1 MPPEDRPSVAG
12 FLGSVALRFR
22 LLRETR
28 FGSFGPVLLALA
40 VIWLWFGITEPAFLS
55 PRNIY
60 FLFMQS
66 AVVGT
71 LAVGLT
77 VVLLLGEI
85 DLSAAAMAGVCA
97 ALLAVL
103 LLGGTPAP
111 LAILAAIALGVTMGL
126 AQGLMVVFFGIPSF
140 VVTLAGLLGFQG
152 LMLKILGIQGAINMR
167 DPAVRALTTFAFPP
181 AWGWGL
187 GIACALAFAAF
198 ALHDQMRRRARNLE
212 ADSVA
217 ALSGRI
223 AFIAIL
229 VLAAVGTLNNYRGV
243 PLLVVVLVALTA
255 ILGWITTSTPFGR
268 SLFAVGGNAET
279 ARRAGMSVRT
289 VRVAAFGIVGLMA
302 AIGGIVGAS
311 RYASVSFNA
320 FAGGPLLL
328 EAIGAAVI
336 GGTSLFGGRGSV
348 WNAIL
353 GALVIGSLGNGLD
366 LSGAS
371 AADKLMFS
379 GAILLLAAAMD
390 AVSRQG
396 ANFSRGGDA
405 A

>member
-1 MPPEDRPSVAG
+1 MPPEGRPSLAGLLG
-12 FLGSVALRFR
+12 FLALRFQ

-103 LLGGTPAP
+103 LLGGMPAP

-126 AQGLMVVFFGIPSF
+126 AQGLMVVFVGIPSF

-167 DPAVRALTTFAFPP
+167 DPAVRALTTVAFPP

-187 GIACALAFAAF
+187 GIACALTFAAF
-198 ALHDQMRRRARNLE
+198 ALHDQMRRRARGLE

-217 ALSGRI
+217 ALCGRI

-243 PLLVVVLVALTA
+243 PLLVVVLLALTA
-255 ILGWITTSTPFGR
+255 ILGWVTTSTPFGR

-390 AVSRQG
+390 AVSRRG
-396 ANFSRGGDA
+396 VNFTRGGGA
-405 A
+405 

>member
-1 MPPEDRPSVAG
+1 MPADRIQSFFA
-12 FLGSVALRFR
+12 RFR
-22 LLRETR
+22 AIRETR
-28 FGSFGPVLLALA
+28 FGSFAPVLLALIA
-40 VIWLWFGITEPAFLS
+40 IWIYFGITEPAFLS
-55 PRNIY
+55 ARNFY

-71 LAVGLT
+71 LAVGIT
-77 VVLLLGEI
+77 VILLLGDI
-85 DLSAAAMAGVCA
+85 DLSIAALSGACA

-103 LLGGTPAP
+103 IANFGIPSPIAC
-111 LAILAAIALGVTMGL
+111 LAAIATGIALSTTQGVL
-126 AQGLMVVFFGIPSF
+126 VAYVGIPSF

-167 DPAVRALTTFAFPP
+167 DPLIRGLTTVTLSPLIGWLAAVACVAAFALVV
-181 AWGWGL
+181 WRKRSLRRRL
-187 GIACALAFAAF
+187 GMELDPVYESVVKVAFFAILAFAA
-198 ALHDQMRRRARNLE
+198 
-212 ADSVA
+212 VA
-217 ALSGRI
+217 
-223 AFIAIL
+223 
-229 VLAAVGTLNNYRGV
+229 TLNAYRGV
-243 PLLVVVLVALTA
+243 PLVVIVLLGLTA
-255 ILGWITTSTPFGR
+255 FLGWVTTSTPFGR
-268 SLFAVGGNAET
+268 AIFAVGGNAES
-279 ARRAGMSVRT
+279 ARRVGISINRT
-289 VRVAAFGIVGLMA
+289 RIAAFSIVGLMA

-379 GAILLLAAAMD
+379 GGILLLAVSID
-390 AVSRQG
+390 AVSRTKTDQT
-396 ANFSRGGDA
+396 N
-405 A
+405 

>member
-1 MPPEDRPSVAG
+1 MRTEHEPSTTGRYRSLAM
-12 FLGSVALRFR
+12 RFR

-28 FGSFGPVLLALA
+28 LGSFVPVLAALA
-40 VIWLWFGITEPAFLS
+40 VIWLWFGINEPAFLS
-55 PRNIY
+55 SRNIY

-97 ALLAVL
+97 ALMAVL
-103 LLGGTPAP
+103 LLGGTPTA
-111 LAILAAIALGVTMGL
+111 LAVLAAIALGVAMGL
-126 AQGLMVVFFGIPSF
+126 AQGMIVVFVGIPSF
-140 VVTLAGLLGFQG
+140 VVTLGGLLGFQG

-167 DPAVRALTTFAFPP
+167 DPAVRALTTVSLPP
-181 AWGWGL
+181 VWGWVL
-187 GIACALAFAAF
+187 GIACAIAYAALA
-198 ALHDQMRRRARNLE
+198 LNEQSRRRARGLE
-212 ADSVA
+212 VDSAA
-217 ALSGRI
+217 ALRGRI
-223 AFIAIL
+223 AFVAIL
-229 VLAAVGTLNNYRGV
+229 VLAGVGTLNNYRGV
-243 PLLVVVLVALTA
+243 PLLVVVLMALTA
-255 ILGWITTSTPFGR
+255 ILAWVTTATPFGR
-268 SLFAVGGNAET
+268 SLFAVGGNAES
-279 ARRAGMSVRT
+279 ARRAGIPVRT

-379 GAILLLAAAMD
+379 GAILLLAVAMD
-390 AVSRQG
+390 AISRRG
-396 ANFSRGGDA
+396 ANVAPGGGA
-405 A
+405 

>member
-1 MPPEDRPSVAG
+1 MEG
-12 FLGSVALRFR
+12 QGSSLADRFR
-22 LLRETR
+22 QLRETR
-28 FGSFGPVLLALA
+28 FGSFAPVLLALVA
-40 VIWLWFGITEPAFLS
+40 IWIYFGLTQPAFLS
-55 PRNIY
+55 PRNFY

-71 LAVGLT
+71 LAVGIT
-77 VVLLLGEI
+77 IVLLLGDI
-85 DLSAAAMAGVCA
+85 DLSAAATAGVCA

-103 LLGGTPAP
+103 IIGGVPGWIACIIAMILGTVMGT
-111 LAILAAIALGVTMGL
+111 
-126 AQGLMVVFFGIPSF
+126 AQGLLVAYIGIPSF

-167 DPAVRALTTFAFPP
+167 DPIVRGLTTVTLPPTLGWLLAAACLTGFAVILLRRQKQRRERGLELES
-181 AWGWGL
+181 ATALWG
-187 GIACALAFAAF
+187 
-198 ALHDQMRRRARNLE
+198 Q
-212 ADSVA
+212 
-217 ALSGRI
+217 I
-223 AFIAIL
+223 AFFGL
-229 VLAAVGTLNNYRGV
+229 MLLAAVATLNSYRGV
-243 PLLVVVLVALTA
+243 PILVVLLMGLTA
-255 ILGWITTSTPFGR
+255 LLGFITTSTPFGR
-268 SLFAVGGNAET
+268 SLFAVGGNAES
-279 ARRAGMSVRT
+279 ARRVGMDVKRI
-289 VRVAAFGIVGLMA
+289 RVAAFGIVGLMA

-379 GAILLLAAAMD
+379 GAILLIAVAID
-390 AVSRQG
+390 ALSRNNAGQ
-396 ANFSRGGDA
+396 FR
-405 A
+405 

>member
-1 MPPEDRPSVAG
+1 MARDPLTGIATR
-12 FLGSVALRFR
+12 LRS
-22 LLRETR
+22 LRETR

-40 VIWLWFGITEPAFLS
+40 VIWIYFGLTEPAFLS
-55 PRNIY
+55 PRNFY

-71 LAVGLT
+71 LAVGIT
-77 VVLLLGEI
+77 VVLLLGDI
-85 DLSAAAMAGVCA
+85 DLSVAATAGVCA

-103 LLGGTPAP
+103 IAAGMPGLAACL
-111 LAILAAIALGVTMGL
+111 LAILLGIALGT
-126 AQGLMVVFFGIPSF
+126 AQGVLIAYVGIPSF

-152 LMLKILGIQGAINMR
+152 LMLKILGIHGAINMR
-167 DPAVRALTTFAFPP
+167 DPLVRGLTTVTLPP
-181 AWGWGL
+181 VWGWLVGV
-187 GIACALAFAAF
+187 ACVIAFAAMV
-198 ALHDQMRRRARNLE
+198 LRRQNKRRSRELE
-212 ADSVA
+212 LESKSAMWGQILFFGFLVVA
-217 ALSGRI
+217 VVA
-223 AFIAIL
+223 
-229 VLAAVGTLNNYRGV
+229 TLNSYRGV
-243 PLLVVVLVALTA
+243 PLLVVLLAGLTA
-255 ILGWITTSTPFGR
+255 LLGWITTSTRFGR
-268 SLFAVGGNAET
+268 SIFAVGGNAES
-279 ARRAGMSVRT
+279 ARRVGINVRRI
-289 VRVAAFGIVGLMA
+289 RVTAFGIVGLMA
-302 AIGGIVGAS
+302 ALGGIVGAS

-379 GAILLLAAAMD
+379 GAILLIAVAVD
-390 AVSRQG
+390 AISRTDPGQ
-396 ANFSRGGDA
+396 SK
-405 A
+405 

>member
-1 MPPEDRPSVAG
+1 MAD
-12 FLGSVALRFR
+12 LILKFR
-22 LLRETR
+22 ALRETR
-28 FGSFGPVLLALA
+28 FGSFVPVLLALA
-40 VIWLWFGITEPAFLS
+40 AIWIYFGATEPAFLS
-55 PRNIY
+55 ARNFY

-71 LAVGLT
+71 LAVGIT
-77 VVLLLGEI
+77 VVLLLGDI
-85 DLSAAAMAGVCA
+85 DLSVAATSGACA

-103 LLGGTPAP
+103 INDFGVPSPFAC
-111 LAILAAIALGVTMGL
+111 LAAMVMGVFLSM
-126 AQGLMVVFFGIPSF
+126 AQGTIVAYVGIPSF

-167 DPAVRALTTFAFPP
+167 DPLVRAITTVTLSP
-181 AWGWGL
+181 AVGWAA
-187 GIACALAFAAF
+187 GIACAFAF
-198 ALHDQMRRRARNLE
+198 ALFTWRRHRARIRLGLE
-212 ADSVA
+212 LDPIYASVGKVAFFA
-217 ALSGRI
+217 AL
-223 AFIAIL
+223 A
-229 VLAAVGTLNNYRGV
+229 LAAVGTLNAYRGV
-243 PLLVVVLVALTA
+243 PLVMILLLGFTALLA
-255 ILGWITTSTPFGR
+255 WITTSTPFGR
-268 SLFAVGGNAET
+268 ALFAVGGNAES
-279 ARRAGMSVRT
+279 ARRVGISINTIRI
-289 VRVAAFGIVGLMA
+289 AAFSIVGLMA

-348 WNAIL
+348 WNALL

-379 GAILLLAAAMD
+379 GAILLLAVSID
-390 AVSRQG
+390 AVSRAG
-396 ANFSRGGDA
+396 AGQPQK
-405 A
+405 

>member
-1 MPPEDRPSVAG
+1 MPPEAGPSFAG
-12 FLGSVALRFR
+12 RVRSLALRFR
-22 LLRETR
+22 LLRDTR
-28 FGSFGPVLLALA
+28 FGAFGPVLVALA
-40 VIWLWFGITEPAFLS
+40 VIWLWFGITQPAFLS

-111 LAILAAIALGVTMGL
+111 LAILAAVALGVTMGL
-126 AQGLMVVFFGIPSF
+126 AQGVMVVFAGIPSF

-167 DPAVRALTTFAFPP
+167 DPFVRGLTTISLPP
-181 AWGWGL
+181 AWGWGI
-187 GIACALAFAAF
+187 GIACAATFAAF
-198 ALHDQMRRRARNLE
+198 ALRHQMRRRARGLE
-212 ADSVA
+212 TDGAVA
-217 ALSGRI
+217 LWGRI

-229 VLAAVGTLNNYRGV
+229 VLAAVGILNNYRGV
-243 PLLVVVLVALTA
+243 PLLVVLLVALTA
-255 ILGWITTSTPFGR
+255 VLGWVTTSTPFGR

-289 VRVAAFGIVGLMA
+289 IRVTAFGIVGLMA

-379 GAILLLAAAMD
+379 GAILLLAATMD
-390 AVSRQG
+390 AVSRSG
-396 ANFSRGGDA
+396 ANFSRGGGA
-405 A
+405 

>member
-1 MPPEDRPSVAG
+1 MQRAMPSDAT
-12 FLGSVALRFR
+12 GSFADRFR
-22 LLRETR
+22 QIRDTR
-28 FGSFGPVLLALA
+28 FGSFLPVLLALIT
-40 VIWLWFGITEPAFLS
+40 IWIYFGLTQPAFLS
-55 PRNIY
+55 PRNFY

-71 LAVGLT
+71 LAVGIT
-77 VVLLLGEI
+77 IVLLLGDI
-85 DLSAAAMAGVCA
+85 DLSVAATAGVCA

-103 LLGGTPAP
+103 IVAGVPGWMACIIAMAVGTA
-111 LAILAAIALGVTMGL
+111 MGA
-126 AQGLMVVFFGIPSF
+126 AQGLLVAYVGIPSF

-167 DPAVRALTTFAFPP
+167 DPIVRGLTTVSLPP
-181 AWGWGL
+181 LLGW
-187 GIACALAFAAF
+187 ALAVLCLIAF
-198 ALHDQMRRRARNLE
+198 TLVVLRRHSRRRERGLE
-212 ADSVA
+212 LDGHVA
-217 ALSGRI
+217 LWGQI
-223 AFIAIL
+223 GFFTLL
-229 VLAAVGTLNNYRGV
+229 VLAAVGMLNSYRGV
-243 PLLVVVLVALTA
+243 PLLVILLIGITAL
-255 ILGWITTSTPFGR
+255 LGWITTSTPFGR
-268 SLFAVGGNAET
+268 SLFAVGGNAES
-279 ARRAGMSVRT
+279 ARRVGMDVQRI
-289 VRVAAFGIVGLMA
+289 RVAAFSIVGLMA

-379 GAILLLAAAMD
+379 GGILLLAVAID
-390 AVSRQG
+390 ALSRNGVGQ
-396 ANFSRGGDA
+396 SR
-405 A
+405 

>member
-1 MPPEDRPSVAG
+1 MRPESRLPVAERPRSLLDRLRM
-12 FLGSVALRFR
+12 LGNSRFR
-22 LLRETR
+22 
-28 FGSFGPVLLALA
+28 SFLPVMLALA

-85 DLSAAAMAGVCA
+85 DLSTAAVAGVCA

-103 LLGGTPAP
+103 LLDGTPAP
-111 LAILAAIALGVTMGL
+111 LAILAAIALGVTLGL
-126 AQGLMVVFFGIPSF
+126 AQGAMVVFVGIPSF
-140 VVTLAGLLGFQG
+140 VVTLAGLLGLQG

-167 DPAVRALTTFAFPP
+167 DPLVRGLTTISLPP
-181 AWGWGL
+181 AWGWAL
-187 GIACALAFAAF
+187 GIACALAFATF
-198 ALHDQMRRRARNLE
+198 ALRDQMHRRARGLE
-212 ADSVA
+212 TDNVA
-217 ALSGRI
+217 ALWGRI

-229 VLAAVGTLNNYRGV
+229 VLAAVGTLNSYRGV
-243 PLLVVVLVALTA
+243 PLLVVVLMGLTA
-255 ILGWITTSTPFGR
+255 VLGWITTSTPFGR

-279 ARRAGMSVRT
+279 ARRAGMNVRAI
-289 VRVAAFGIVGLMA
+289 RIAAFGIVGLMA
-302 AIGGIVGAS
+302 ALGGIVGAS

-379 GAILLLAAAMD
+379 GAILLLAAAID
-390 AVSRQG
+390 AISRRG
-396 ANFSRGGDA
+396 AGFARGGGE
-405 A
+405 

>member
-1 MPPEDRPSVAG
+1 MPPEAGPSLADRVRS
-12 FLGSVALRFR
+12 LALRFR
-22 LLRETR
+22 LLRDTR
-28 FGSFGPVLLALA
+28 FGAFGPVLVALA
-40 VIWLWFGITEPAFLS
+40 VIWLWFGITQPAFLS

-126 AQGLMVVFFGIPSF
+126 AQGVMVVFAGIPSF

-167 DPAVRALTTFAFPP
+167 DPFVRGLTTISLPP

-187 GIACALAFAAF
+187 GIACAATFAAF
-198 ALHDQMRRRARNLE
+198 ALRHQVRRRARGLE
-212 ADSVA
+212 IDGAVA
-217 ALSGRI
+217 LWGRI

-229 VLAAVGTLNNYRGV
+229 VLAAVGILNNYRGV
-243 PLLVVVLVALTA
+243 PLLVVLLVALTA
-255 ILGWITTSTPFGR
+255 VLGWITTSTPFGR

-289 VRVAAFGIVGLMA
+289 IRVTAFGIVGLMA

-379 GAILLLAAAMD
+379 GAILLLAATMD
-390 AVSRQG
+390 AVSRSG
-396 ANFSRGGDA
+396 TNFSRGGGA
-405 A
+405 